1 LTSSKTPNKI
11 AHKDKKEI
19 ASTSFK
25 GSQSKSTK
33 KVKNASKLEN
43 PKTSKATKKGQIDQ
57 KMTNEE
63 NQQDDADLSDHM
75 SSDLSEFSKD
85 SDISARSTR
94 NKKALSKPVKSIQ
107 KKKKNI
113 AKLFTCQKH
122 DRSTLVVNQPIKDP
136 LVKPFDTEI
145 ANFDATEPSSSLGNN
160 PFCFENKIKDLK
172 IDKLTPF
179 KSSMPQRHVHFN
191 IA

>member
-63 NQQDDADLSDHM
+63 GQQASVDLSDHM

-85 SDISARSTR
+85 SDNSARSVR
-94 NKKALSKPVKSIQ
+94 NKKAL
-107 KKKKNI
+107 
-113 AKLFTCQKH
+113 
-122 DRSTLVVNQPIKDP
+122 
-136 LVKPFDTEI
+136 
-145 ANFDATEPSSSLGNN
+145 
-160 PFCFENKIKDLK
+160 
-172 IDKLTPF
+172 
-179 KSSMPQRHVHFN
+179 
-191 IA
+191 